1 MRSGNVAIESGTYK
15 NNILYFSK
23 IVYLYSKKNINRTLT
38 YTSAC
43 FIEHF
48 LFIAYYYA
56 MFRKRIFPAI
66 FLTFSILSAASFSLL
81 RNACTVQN
89 DAVFLASA
97 YGKTAVITDGNMTS
111 VQKAELSELNDIQ
124 KNTQAFSKKNNA
136 GTFILY
142 IKNAVSCVPRLK
154 KAEFIGAIMRRL
166 SVQNKYLSSVV
177 KTQTLF

>member
-1 MRSGNVAIESGTYK
+1 
-15 NNILYFSK
+15 
-23 IVYLYSKKNINRTLT
+23 
-38 YTSAC
+38 
-43 FIEHF
+43 
-48 LFIAYYYA
+48 
-56 MFRKRIFPAI
+56 MFRKRLFPAI
-66 FLTFSILSAASFSLL
+66 FLTFSILSAASFALL

-89 DAVFLASA
+89 DAVFLAST
-97 YGKTAVITDGNMTS
+97 YGNTAVITDGNMTS
-111 VQKAELSELNDIQ
+111 VQKTELSELNDIQ

-136 GTFILY
+136 GAFILY

>member
-1 MRSGNVAIESGTYK
+1 MRSGNAAIESGTYK

-66 FLTFSILSAASFSLL
+66 FLTFSILSAASFALL

-111 VQKAELSELNDIQ
+111 VQKTELNELNDIQ

-136 GTFILY
+136 GAFILY

>member
-1 MRSGNVAIESGTYK
+1 MR
-15 NNILYFSK
+15 
-23 IVYLYSKKNINRTLT
+23 
-38 YTSAC
+38 

-66 FLTFSILSAASFSLL
+66 FLTFSIFSAASFSLL

-97 YGKTAVITDGNMTS
+97 YGNTAVITDGNMTS
-111 VQKAELSELNDIQ
+111 FQKTELNELNDIQ

-136 GTFILY
+136 GAFILY

>member
-1 MRSGNVAIESGTYK
+1 
-15 NNILYFSK
+15 
-23 IVYLYSKKNINRTLT
+23 
-38 YTSAC
+38 
-43 FIEHF
+43 
-48 LFIAYYYA
+48 

-66 FLTFSILSAASFSLL
+66 FLTFSILSAASFALL

-97 YGKTAVITDGNMTS
+97 AGKTAVITDGNMTS
-111 VQKAELSELNDIQ
+111 VQKTELNELNDIQ

-136 GTFILY
+136 GAFILY

>member
-1 MRSGNVAIESGTYK
+1 MYIC
-15 NNILYFSK
+15 
-23 IVYLYSKKNINRTLT
+23 IVKNINRTLT

-66 FLTFSILSAASFSLL
+66 FLTFSIFSAASFALL

-97 YGKTAVITDGNMTS
+97 AGKTAVITDGNMTS
-111 VQKAELSELNDIQ
+111 VQKTELNELNDIQ

-136 GTFILY
+136 GAFILY
-142 IKNAVSCVPRLK
+142 IKNAASCVPHLK
-154 KAEFIGAIMRRL
+154 KAEFIGAI
-166 SVQNKYLSSVV
+166 
-177 KTQTLF
+177 TLFKPVFHFHCYISQTRTFSKNVYFRIVRLCGRITQFEN

>member
-1 MRSGNVAIESGTYK
+1 MRSGNAAIESGTYK

-111 VQKAELSELNDIQ
+111 VQKAELNELNDIQ

-136 GTFILY
+136 GAFILY

>member
-1 MRSGNVAIESGTYK
+1 M
-15 NNILYFSK
+15 
-23 IVYLYSKKNINRTLT
+23 YSKKNINRTLT

-66 FLTFSILSAASFSLL
+66 FLTFSIFSAASFSLL

-111 VQKAELSELNDIQ
+111 VQKTELSELNDIQ

-142 IKNAVSCVPRLK
+142 IKNAASCVPRLK

>member
-1 MRSGNVAIESGTYK
+1 MRSGNAAIESGTYK
-15 NNILYFSK
+15 NNILYFSN
-23 IVYLYSKKNINRTLT
+23 IVYLYSKNINRTLT

-66 FLTFSILSAASFSLL
+66 FLTFSILSVASFALL

-97 YGKTAVITDGNMTS
+97 YGNTAVITDGNMTS
-111 VQKAELSELNDIQ
+111 VPKTELSELNDIQ

-136 GTFILY
+136 GAFILY